1 MVILLLNLVVG
12 YCCCM
17 LALGYLLQH
26 KYENNFSHNP
36 IIEKIAIF
44 KRLILKI
51 SERKKNKKTNRKAR
65 FFYKG

>member
-1 MVILLLNLVVG
+1 
-12 YCCCM
+12 M

-51 SERKKNKKTNRKAR
+51 SERKKNKKKQNRKAR